1 MIQKFLK
8 NKAKTNYSGYDNT
21 TVFFDAVVL
30 FFSKYTWYFQ
40 TYHKIMLFSICCT
53 NGLFSKVA
61 IEWDFPITFEMARA
75 YQKAKGKY
83 LREFQWQD
91 MSMAVRIEF
100 GK

>member
-1 MIQKFLK
+1 MYPALP
-8 NKAKTNYSGYDNT
+8 S
-21 TVFFDAVVL
+21 VFRSLDWL
-30 FFSKYTWYFQ
+30 LLRLHSDK
-40 TYHKIMLFSICCT
+40 
-53 NGLFSKVA
+53 GLVSKVA

-75 YQKAKGKY
+75 YQKSKGKY